1 MCFPHIL
8 TKWFFFHKFLQNVFF
23 ICFRLF
29 IQPTMTSTE
38 YLQQYYPMMQQY
50 RNFADISNRLYQGQQ
65 VQRQN
70 SYFFSQEDLDFVLF
84 GYSTNGSTAHALSG
98 LKIGEISHG
107 INMF

>member
-1 MCFPHIL
+1 MFCFPQIL
-8 TKWFFFHKFLQNVFF
+8 TKCFFF